1 MFPVQNQQQSALFL
15 CHVNF
20 VSLENGKM
28 AKGVG
33 DATWSDVEASG
44 RSREAMRMHRYTFS
58 GYTGFW
64 KD

>member
-1 MFPVQNQQQSALFL
+1 
-15 CHVNF
+15 
-20 VSLENGKM
+20 M

-33 DATWSDVEASG
+33 DATGSVVEARG